1 MILAPRPR
9 FRASGRP
16 QGPRLSAVPAGISH
30 DGFPGFWDY
39 WVLGFLGSPSRSQ
52 GNSARGSG
60 QGVPGKGFRARG
72 SGQGVPGKGFRARG
86 SGQGVP
92 GKGFRA
98 RGSGQ
103 GVPGKGFRA
112 RGSGQGVPGKGF
124 RARGSGQG
132 VPGKGFRARGSG
144 QGVPGKGFRA
154 RGSGQGVPGKEFRR
168 KHSSVPVSDVPTPL
182 GIPARLFRARLRVG
196 RQAGKPAP
204 GQSPPRFAP
213 RTICDNMLHLFPQP
227 TLATEELV

>member
-39 WVLGFLGSPSRSQ
+39 WVLGLLGSPSRSQ

-60 QGVPGKGFRARG
+60 QGVPRATGVPGKGFRARG
-72 SGQGVPGKGFRARG
+72 SGQGVPGKGFRAR
-86 SGQGVP
+86 S
-92 GKGFRA
+92 
-98 RGSGQ
+98 
-103 GVPGKGFRA
+103 
-112 RGSGQGVPGKGF
+112 
-124 RARGSGQG
+124 
-132 VPGKGFRARGSG
+132 
-144 QGVPGKGFRA
+144 
-154 RGSGQGVPGKEFRR
+154 SGQGVPGKEFRR

-213 RTICDNMLHLFPQP
+213 RTICGNMLHLFPQP

>member
-92 GKGFRA
+92 GKGF
-98 RGSGQ
+98 SGQ

-112 RGSGQGVPGKGF
+112 RGSGQGVPGKGNSSGQG
-124 RARGSGQG
+124 GSGQG
-132 VPGKGFRARGSG
+132 VPAEAFLRAGFRCPYPSWNPSEALPCEAPGRPPGG
-144 QGVPGKGFRA
+144 QTSPG
-154 RGSGQGVPGKEFRR
+154 
-168 KHSSVPVSDVPTPL
+168 PVSTAICTKDNLRQYVAPL
-182 GIPARLFRARLRVG
+182 SSTDTCDGRTCIKGI
-196 RQAGKPAP
+196 
-204 GQSPPRFAP
+204 
-213 RTICDNMLHLFPQP
+213 HPQHY
-227 TLATEELV
+227 

>member
-92 GKGFRA
+92 GKG
-98 RGSGQ
+98 
-103 GVPGKGFRA
+103 VPGKGFRA
-112 RGSGQGVPGKGF
+112 RSSGQGVPAEAFLRAGF
-124 RARGSGQG
+124 RCPYPSWNPSEALPCEAPGRPPGGQTS
-132 VPGKGFRARGSG
+132 PG
-144 QGVPGKGFRA
+144 
-154 RGSGQGVPGKEFRR
+154 
-168 KHSSVPVSDVPTPL
+168 PVSTAICTKDNLRQYVAPL
-182 GIPARLFRARLRVG
+182 SSTDTCDGRTCIKGI
-196 RQAGKPAP
+196 
-204 GQSPPRFAP
+204 
-213 RTICDNMLHLFPQP
+213 HPQHY
-227 TLATEELV
+227 